1 MGKPKTTT
9 INKEAFVMISFTKN
23 GDELIVEGNRVKFRC
38 PIHKAEEYN
47 GLIIV
52 LLEFKNN
59 DNPLDF
65 TNELYGVTSKGQ
77 ILWKMENVQKTLGTY
92 QPDPLVNFIVLDN
105 KLIAVDFCSRKFTIN
120 SNDGKILDLKMG
132 RW

>member
-1 MGKPKTTT
+1 
-9 INKEAFVMISFTKN
+9 MISFTKN
-23 GDELIVEGNRVKFRC
+23 GDELIVEGSRVKFQY
-38 PIHKAEEYN
+38 PIYKAEEYG

-65 TNELYGVTSKGQ
+65 TNELYGVSNKGQ
-77 ILWKMENVQKTLGTY
+77 IVWKMEDVQKTLGTY
-92 QPDPLVNFIVLDN
+92 QPDPLVNFIILNN

-120 SNDGKILDLKMG
+120 TNDGKILGLEIG